1 MGRKWH
7 GFSVDIEFYFIVV
20 WVVETDLIS
29 VWGSELTRFQR
40 RDQNWLGFVGGLKIT
55 LFRIWIEINFVFV
68 SGGIENVSAENCLVF
83 KNGSKLICFLFA
95 GRKFLVLSVRIDWL
109 DFCVGGQKWRG
120 FCMRAR
126 NHLVFVWASKL
137 TCFLCRWS
145 ELTWFQCGRSILY
158 ERTKQ
163 VRASNPTQRW
173 PIVLSVLNEQT
184 RSGVQIPPKSYFCFF
199 GNASPHSS
207 QALTKPVNFGGL
219 PSYIILNITVR
230 RHTGSCSSSVE
241 FLRTTLPQCERRPQR
256 LWGEPLPVRGVGL
269 GKLLHTWEG
278 YESPMWDLLCFH
290 HPTNVAS
297 LSHESR
303 HHYGPRFLVV
313 WRPSCGAS

>member
-137 TCFLCRWS
+137 TCFLCVWS
-145 ELTWFQCGRSILY
+145 KLTWFKCG
-158 ERTKQ
+158 
-163 VRASNPTQRW
+163 
-173 PIVLSVLNEQT
+173 
-184 RSGVQIPPKSYFCFF
+184 G
-199 GNASPHSS
+199 
-207 QALTKPVNFGGL
+207 
-219 PSYIILNITVR
+219 
-230 RHTGSCSSSVE
+230 
-241 FLRTTLPQCERRPQR
+241 
-256 LWGEPLPVRGVGL
+256 
-269 GKLLHTWEG
+269 
-278 YESPMWDLLCFH
+278 WDLTCFQCRD
-290 HPTNVAS
+290 NVD
-297 LSHESR
+297 
-303 HHYGPRFLVV
+303 LVV
-313 WRPSCGAS
+313 WVV